1 MDLKEL
7 NLKHD
12 LLTDVN
18 AKNLIQNSD
27 YRDLIIGNEDKMKLY
42 REEMK
47 EVQRI
52 LEIRDGYIGKLK
64 EEIQMYKERI
74 TELEDIVDKS
84 NNERAELVEENR
96 KMMMGVGLV
105 ISDEQ
110 LKIKFQTLSND
121 YEYKR

>member
-1 MDLKEL
+1 
-7 NLKHD
+7 
-12 LLTDVN
+12 
-18 AKNLIQNSD
+18 
-27 YRDLIIGNEDKMKLY
+27 MKLY